1 MLQARNQDG
10 VPVILANFKRSVV
23 ERMRAQQRFY
33 CPVCGERVIVKAGRT
48 MIAHFSHSP
57 NSSCA
62 DHKGEGEYHERG
74 KLHLFQWLRN
84 QGLDATLEKYLP
96 EIGRRPDVLLRL
108 GKKVIALE
116 FQCAALDREE
126 LYKRTEDYR
135 KLAIEPLWILG
146 GNRLKRTGA
155 RKIRLTSMD
164 RSFLTRYNHSS
175 SLLMNFYCPN
185 TGQFCLF
192 RQIQSAG
199 NGNFYGDLHFLPLRH
214 TQFRLLLQDMKQ
226 FQPFLLE
233 SWLQEKQKFRTKPP
247 SKWTGRLHQSWRQWL
262 YQKGYHQS
270 LLPSYIYLPVIGQ
283 YRMKTPPWDWQSRLF
298 LEYLMNLPFQ
308 RTVSLAPCYRLL
320 KAEINPS
327 SEFPLINSP
336 HDPIREYLTLLESL
350 HMITLVSDRQ
360 LKKQTPIT
368 FPENVEQALSDDRRI
383 IQALQKQKSFSSI
396 NSHD

>member
-1 MLQARNQDG
+1 MLQACNQDG
-10 VPVILANFKRSVV
+10 VPVILANFKRSFV
-23 ERMRAQQRFY
+23 ERMRTKQRFY

-62 DHKGEGEYHERG
+62 VVRGEGEYHERG
-74 KLHLFQWLRN
+74 KLHLFQWLKN
-84 QGLDATLEKYLP
+84 QGLNVTLEKYLP
-96 EIGRRPDVLLRL
+96 EIRRRPDILLRL
-108 GKKVIALE
+108 GRKVIALE
-116 FQCAALDREE
+116 YQCAALDREE

-155 RKIRLTSMD
+155 RKMRLTSMD
-164 RSFLTRYNHSS
+164 QSFLTRYNQSD

-185 TGQFCLF
+185 TYQFCLF

-199 NGNFYGDLHFLPLRH
+199 NGQFYGDLHFLPRRH
-214 TQFRLLLQDMKQ
+214 TRFLLLLQDRKP

-270 LLPSYIYLPVIGQ
+270 LLPSYVYLPVFGQ
-283 YRMKTPPWDWQSRLF
+283 YRMKTPPWDWQSRLC
-298 LEYLMNLPFQ
+298 LEYLKGLPLH

-320 KAEINPS
+320 KTEIKPS
-327 SEFPLINSP
+327 SEFPLISSP
-336 HDPIREYLTLLESL
+336 HDPIREYLKLLESL
-350 HMITLVSDRQ
+350 QMVSFENEHQ

-368 FPENVEQALSDDRRI
+368 FPENVEQALSDDRKI
-383 IQALQKQKSFSSI
+383 IEALQKQY
-396 NSHD
+396 